1 MCRYVVSGFVFDLE
15 ENESIICCVVVSVYN
30 VWDEIV
36 AVIFVV
42 SIIMYMSLVCLEEL
56 VFYVK
61 FCVEEIFVE
70 LGWGKYV
77 CKDK

>member
-1 MCRYVVSGFVFDLE
+1 MCCYVVSGFVFDLE
-15 ENESIICCVVVSVYN
+15 ENELIICCVVVLVYN

-36 AVIFVV
+36 VVIFVV
-42 SIIMYMSLVCLEEL
+42 SIIMYMLLVCLEEL